1 MARRVEL
8 DLPDND
14 GPAETPRGEAAEPA
28 VGTAPAPPGR
38 LSLLFR
44 FRFLLLGVLA
54 RFKRPDAPL
63 DWRVLLNWKVLAAGF
78 TAVLLVSAAAGSF
91 VYVRQQESERIAS
104 EQGTPAAAAAPAV
117 REAVF
122 PDFSIDIKDGKG
134 RYRFLQCDVT
144 VEFREAVDLTEE
156 RRVEIRK
163 AIYLAGRRGGAE
175 WIGSP
180 DSAVRFKKG
189 VREELGALLGEGALK
204 EIYVTRYVLI

>member
-91 VYVRQQESERIAS
+91 VYFRQQE
-104 EQGTPAAAAAPAV
+104 
-117 REAVF
+117 
-122 PDFSIDIKDGKG
+122 
-134 RYRFLQCDVT
+134 
-144 VEFREAVDLTEE
+144 
-156 RRVEIRK
+156 
-163 AIYLAGRRGGAE
+163 
-175 WIGSP
+175 
-180 DSAVRFKKG
+180 
-189 VREELGALLGEGALK
+189 
-204 EIYVTRYVLI
+204 

>member
-1 MARRVEL
+1 
-8 DLPDND
+8 
-14 GPAETPRGEAAEPA
+14 
-28 VGTAPAPPGR
+28 
-38 LSLLFR
+38 
-44 FRFLLLGVLA
+44 
-54 RFKRPDAPL
+54 
-63 DWRVLLNWKVLAAGF
+63 
-78 TAVLLVSAAAGSF
+78 VS
-91 VYVRQQESERIAS
+91 
-104 EQGTPAAAAAPAV
+104 
-117 REAVF
+117 EAVF